1 MSIDS
6 EQQALQSDENSIIL
20 KEAIIHF
27 KKVDDF
33 CACVKEMGK
42 QGTKSEVIFGDV
54 LARAVKEPTLL
65 PEDLRK
71 FFQLYLKQKVVEA
84 PES

>member
-6 EQQALQSDENSIIL
+6 EQQALQSDENSSIIL
-20 KEAIIHF
+20 KEALIHF

-33 CACVKEMGK
+33 CACVKEIRK
-42 QGTKSEVIFGDV
+42 NGTKSEVIFGDV
-54 LARAVKEPTLL
+54 LAKAVKDETFI

-71 FFQLYLKQKVVEA
+71 FFQLYLK
-84 PES
+84 